1 MNSRRRAGFRDL
13 PIAVKM
19 GAVAGLFALFGA
31 GMVTLAV
38 TRIDTI
44 SGQQDTMYTDTSVP
58 MGKLVVAV
66 REFGGFRGRVVVLPM
81 VPADELAD
89 AVADVQAKQ
98 TKLTDAFDAYL
109 PYVTSDE
116 DKATIE
122 TQLAAFLDESAT
134 VTSQVQSGDLVA
146 AQTLVLGDVK
156 TTATALNDALVAQTE
171 ILDATASRLD
181 EEGSALARSS
191 TVLLWLALTVG
202 VLVPAAI
209 TVVIVRSIRRT
220 LLEIDVS
227 VDAMASG
234 DLTRS
239 PDVDSHDELGRVA
252 ANLGRAQGSL
262 RAVIETVV
270 TTAGAVAA
278 SAEELSA
285 AGSQVASGSEETSAQ
300 AGVVAAAAEQV

>member
-1 MNSRRRAGFRDL
+1 MDRRRRGFRDL
-13 PIAVKM
+13 PIALKL

-31 GMVTLAV
+31 AMVALAV
-38 TRIDTI
+38 SRIGTI
-44 SGQQDTMYTDTSVP
+44 SAQQDTMYSDSSVP

-66 REFGGFRGRVVVLPM
+66 REFGGYRGRVVALPM
-81 VPADELAD
+81 VPAAGLSD

-109 PYVTSDE
+109 PLVASAD
-116 DKATIE
+116 DRQTIQ
-122 TQLAAFLDESAT
+122 TQLTAFLDLSAT
-134 VTSQVQSGDLVA
+134 VTSQVQAGDRA
-146 AQTLVLGDVK
+146 SAEALVLGDLK

-171 ILDATASRLD
+171 ILDSTASRLD
-181 EEGSALARSS
+181 KQGSELAASSAVLLLLALA
-191 TVLLWLALTVG
+191 VG

-234 DLTRS
+234 DLTRT
-239 PDVDSHDELGRVA
+239 PDVDSRDELGRVA
-252 ANLGRAQGSL
+252 AKLGRAQGAL
-262 RAVIETVV
+262 RGVIGSVV
-270 TTAGAVAA
+270 TTAAAVAA

-285 AGSQVASGSEETSAQ
+285 AGAQVASGSEETSAQ
-300 AGVVAAAAEQV
+300 AGVVAAAAE